1 MTTNNRQ
8 PWWLE
13 KGTRTRL
20 VLLRHGEVEEGA
32 RNRLYGQEDVA
43 LSPRGMEQ
51 SRAAGEALR
60 PHGITAVYTSDLQRA
75 SVLGAS
81 VAGHHGLT
89 ITPDPRLRERRF
101 GDWQGLSWD
110 VIEDTRPDE
119 LRAYHADR
127 FRYRVPGDSENFE
140 DVRARVLQFLNE
152 VLPRHP
158 GETIAITAHSGS
170 VRILL
175 AEAMGMPLDSIF
187 TFEQDYCCLNVIDY
201 FESGRR
207 RVERINDTH
216 HLGGIA

>member
-1 MTTNNRQ
+1 MKTINRQ

-13 KGTRTRL
+13 NGTATR
-20 VLLRHGEVEEGA
+20 VFLLRHGEVEEGA

-43 LSPRGMEQ
+43 LSPRGLAQ

-60 PHGITAVYTSDLQRA
+60 PFPIAAVYTSDLQRA
-75 SVLGAS
+75 SVLGAA
-81 VAGHHGLT
+81 VAGHHGVT

-101 GDWQGLSWD
+101 GDWQGLPWD
-110 VIEDTRPDE
+110 VIEDTRADE

-127 FRYRVPGDSENFE
+127 FRYRVPGDSENFVE
-140 DVRARVLQFLNE
+140 VRERVLDFLNE

-158 GETIAITAHSGS
+158 GENIAITAHSGS
-170 VRILL
+170 VRMIL
-175 AEAMGMPLDSIF
+175 ADAMGMPLDSIF

-201 FESGRR
+201 FESGRV

-216 HLGGIA
+216 HLGGID